1 MSIRLHRFYL
11 FAATLVLVAT
21 PLAGC
26 QKAQQMMTDSA
37 IEHATAGKVK
47 ISRDGD
53 RVVIKGEDGELAM
66 QHGDALPLPKDFPA
80 DIYLPKGYRIN
91 SVMDLGG
98 TQVIS
103 LQAPGKVAD
112 MFGSA
117 RDAMD
122 KQGWKQTM
130 AMQNSTDTAMLTY
143 EKAERAAVM
152 SFNSDRG
159 EQGVSM
165 SLQVRGKQM

>member
-1 MSIRLHRFYL
+1 MSIRFHRFYL
-11 FAATLVLVAT
+11 PAAALVLLAI

-26 QKAQQMMTDSA
+26 QKAQQMVTDSA
-37 IEHATAGKVK
+37 IEHASAGKVK

-53 RVVIKGEDGELAM
+53 RVVIKGEGGELSM

-80 DIYLPKGYRIN
+80 DIYLPKDYRIN
-91 SVMDLGG
+91 SVMDMDD
-98 TQVIS
+98 TQVVS
-103 LQAPGKVAD
+103 LQAPGKVVD
-112 MFGSA
+112 MFGNA

-143 EKAERAAVM
+143 EKEERAAVM

-159 EQGVSM
+159 EQGVTM
-165 SLQVRGKQM
+165 SLQVRAKKM